1 MIYVRS
7 GDDALSKRAE
17 VISPGSGQRHWGT
30 VFFGPRSSAARAPG
44 PQATMSDLVPGETI
58 LPHFHGVSMFQL
70 FLDGSGTVGNKGQPL
85 KPLTVQF
92 KDHHT
97 AYGPIVAGPQGL
109 SFVALR
115 IITANSEPVYLHR
128 EGYRERLKPSRRRNL
143 MSEPVVFSVEPVRQ
157 FREQPVWED
166 LLAETDDGMFAR
178 IARVGAGQQVAAPD
192 PRAAGGYYV
201 FVGAG
206 SLLHGAEELPRW
218 SMVVVENTEES
229 FTIAAGPRG
238 VEALV
243 LQYPR
248 GDIE

>member
-1 MIYVRS
+1 MIHVRS
-7 GDDALSKRAE
+7 AADALSKRAE

-30 VFFGPRSSAARAPG
+30 VFFGPRSSAVRAPG

-70 FLDGSGTVGNKGQPL
+70 FLDGSATVGAKAQPL

-143 MSEPVVFSVEPVRQ
+143 VSEPVVFSVEPVRQ

-166 LLAETDDGMFAR
+166 VIAETDDGIFAR
-178 IARVGAGQQVAAPD
+178 IARVGAGQSVAAPD
-192 PRAAGGYYV
+192 PRAAGGYYIV
-201 FVGAG
+201 VGAG
-206 SLLHGAEELPRW
+206 SLIHGGEELPRW
-218 SMVVVENTEES
+218 SMIVVENVEES
-229 FTIAAGPRG
+229 FTIEAGPGG